1 MAVSALVHL
10 MTGAL
15 MVAGVLLIVLGWETI
30 VQPGLGL
37 LLICLAAQL
46 RPTHVKVDKERLLR
60 RADAPRLFALLD
72 EIAGSLG
79 TRGFDAVQLTQD
91 FSISAVP
98 SGLRGRRLDIGLA
111 LWETLPPQQRIACV
125 AHELGH
131 FTARDIRHHLIVR
144 TVLPLAHG
152 GAVPSDN
159 VGTLREQ
166 TLATSVTSRRADD
179 MAHAAA
185 RFRVNSA
192 LAHGGLRL
200 VIWPQR
206 QLARLADGLAAS
218 MAEEIEFRADGLA
231 ARVASTEAAVQ
242 ALEHRGLSGV
252 VTTELRRLAVEAR
265 TFRRTNAAE
274 GLWRK
279 LAAHVANVSAR
290 QALRDL
296 ARVRIDLLG
305 EAEQYPATVT
315 LDRTAAE
322 ALERELEPVG
332 RTIAERFIRD
342 TGLTR

>member
-1 MAVSALVHL
+1 M
-10 MTGAL
+10 
-15 MVAGVLLIVLGWETI
+15 
-30 VQPGLGL
+30 
-37 LLICLAAQL
+37 
-46 RPTHVKVDKERLLR
+46 
-60 RADAPRLFALLD
+60 FALLD

-131 FTARDIRHHLIVR
+131 FAARDIRHHLIVR

-152 GAVPSDN
+152 GTVPSGD

-166 TLATSVTSRRADD
+166 ALATSVTSRHADD

-185 RFRVNSA
+185 RFRVDSA
-192 LAHGGLRL
+192 LARGGLRL
-200 VIWPQR
+200 VTWPQR

-242 ALEHRGLSGV
+242 ALEHRG
-252 VTTELRRLAVEAR
+252 
-265 TFRRTNAAE
+265 
-274 GLWRK
+274 
-279 LAAHVANVSAR
+279 
-290 QALRDL
+290 
-296 ARVRIDLLG
+296 
-305 EAEQYPATVT
+305 
-315 LDRTAAE
+315 
-322 ALERELEPVG
+322 PVG
-332 RTIAERFIRD
+332 CGDHRVAPAGGRGPDVPPDER
-342 TGLTR
+342 G